1 MHHLRTWQ
9 LFATCVLIWSTTWY
23 AITFQIGEMSP
34 EAGVALR
41 FAIAGCTVLG
51 WRALVG
57 DRLRFGRADH
67 ARFALQGAFLYGVSY
82 VAVYH
87 AEQHVVSG
95 LVAVGYSASP
105 LVTGL
110 GAHWLF
116 GVRVTRRFVA
126 GGLLGL
132 LGVALI
138 FWPDLIGASAKP
150 QFLSGLGMGLMAV
163 GFATLGNVLTLRLTR
178 QGLAL
183 LPLLAWSMGYGA
195 LALLGFAAASGL
207 GWHLDPR
214 PSYWLA
220 LLYLSAFGSVAA
232 FLLYFKLAHRHGP
245 GRAALTGMVI
255 PVVALAVSA
264 ALEGWRP
271 TLESGLG
278 MLLCLGGLWGASRP
292 APVTAGG

>member
-1 MHHLRTWQ
+1 MSDRL
-9 LFATCVLIWSTTWY
+9 LFWAPTLIWATTWHVILY
-23 AITFQIGEMSP
+23 QLGTVPSVNS
-34 EAGVALR
+34 VAYR
-41 FAIAGCTVLG
+41 FAAASVMLFGLARWRGERLPQSARLHG
-51 WRALVG
+51 WLMLTG
-57 DRLRFGRADH
+57 TI
-67 ARFALQGAFLYGVSY
+67 QYGVNY
-82 VAVYH
+82 VGTYE
-87 AEQHVVSG
+87 AEQHITSG
-95 LVAVGYSASP
+95 LMAVLFSLMVFGNALAGALFFGRPITSRFIVFATMGVA
-105 LVTGL
+105 
-110 GAHWLF
+110 
-116 GVRVTRRFVA
+116 
-126 GGLLGL
+126 
-132 LGVALI
+132 GVALI

-183 LPLLAWSMGYGA
+183 VPLLAWSMGYGA

>member
-1 MHHLRTWQ
+1 MSDRL
-9 LFATCVLIWSTTWY
+9 LFWAPTLIWATTWHVILY
-23 AITFQIGEMSP
+23 QLGTVPSVNS
-34 EAGVALR
+34 VAYR
-41 FAIAGCTVLG
+41 FAAASVMLFGLARWRGERLPQSARLHG
-51 WRALVG
+51 WLM
-57 DRLRFGRADH
+57 LT
-67 ARFALQGAFLYGVSY
+67 GAIQYGVNY
-82 VAVYH
+82 VGTYE
-87 AEQHVVSG
+87 AEQHITSG
-95 LVAVGYSASP
+95 LMAVLFSLMVFGNALAGALFFARPITSRFIVFATMGVA
-105 LVTGL
+105 
-110 GAHWLF
+110 
-116 GVRVTRRFVA
+116 
-126 GGLLGL
+126 
-132 LGVALI
+132 GVALI

-183 LPLLAWSMGYGA
+183 VPLLAWSMGYGA

>member
-1 MHHLRTWQ
+1 MSDRL
-9 LFATCVLIWSTTWY
+9 LFWAPTLIWATTWHVILY
-23 AITFQIGEMSP
+23 QLGTVPSVNS
-34 EAGVALR
+34 VAYR
-41 FAIAGCTVLG
+41 FAAASVMLFGLARWRGERLPQSARLHG
-51 WRALVG
+51 WLM
-57 DRLRFGRADH
+57 LT
-67 ARFALQGAFLYGVSY
+67 GAIQYGVNY
-82 VAVYH
+82 VGTYE
-87 AEQHVVSG
+87 AEQHITSG
-95 LVAVGYSASP
+95 LMAVLFSLMVFGNALAGALFFGRPITSRFIVFATMGVA
-105 LVTGL
+105 
-110 GAHWLF
+110 
-116 GVRVTRRFVA
+116 
-126 GGLLGL
+126 
-132 LGVALI
+132 GVALI

-183 LPLLAWSMGYGA
+183 VPLLAWSMGYGA

-264 ALEGWRP
+264 ALEDWRP
-271 TLESGLG
+271 TPVSGLG
-278 MLLCLGGLWGASRP
+278 MLLCLGGLWGATRS

>member
-1 MHHLRTWQ
+1 MSDRL
-9 LFATCVLIWSTTWY
+9 LFWAPTLIWATTWHVILY
-23 AITFQIGEMSP
+23 QLGTVPSVNS
-34 EAGVALR
+34 VAYR
-41 FAIAGCTVLG
+41 FAAASVMLFGLARWRGERLPQSARLHG
-51 WRALVG
+51 WLM
-57 DRLRFGRADH
+57 LT
-67 ARFALQGAFLYGVSY
+67 GAIQYGVNY
-82 VAVYH
+82 VGTYE
-87 AEQHVVSG
+87 AEQHITSG
-95 LVAVGYSASP
+95 LMAVLFSLMVFGNALAGALFFGRPITSRFIVFATMGVA
-105 LVTGL
+105 
-110 GAHWLF
+110 
-116 GVRVTRRFVA
+116 
-126 GGLLGL
+126 
-132 LGVALI
+132 GVALI

-183 LPLLAWSMGYGA
+183 VPLLAWSMGYGA

-245 GRAALTGMVI
+245 GRAALTSMVI